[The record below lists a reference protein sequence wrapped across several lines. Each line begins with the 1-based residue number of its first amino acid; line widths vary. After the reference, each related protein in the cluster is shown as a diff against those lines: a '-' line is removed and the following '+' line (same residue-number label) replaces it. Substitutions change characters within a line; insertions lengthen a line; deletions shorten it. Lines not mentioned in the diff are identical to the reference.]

1 MSIKKMSLLVSSFLL
16 FVLVA
21 SIVINTMV
29 VVRKQEKEKVSSK
42 ITFEIHPDKMVS
54 SYNFIEIS
62 DTEEKVEEKNEEK
75 VEEKEKGVEEVKEE
89 ENVSVTT
96 STENESND
104 AVYVGKMTGYGAD
117 CIGCSGVGALSCRA
131 ADGSR
136 HTLTENGEYYNDA
149 TYGTVRI
156 VAAALDKFPCG
167 TIVKVDHPAL
177 GTFYAVVMDTGGSM
191 RNAWANGYV
200 WMDLAFKT
208 ESDPNIYATTS
219 TNTTY
224 SVQRWG
230 W

>member
-16 FVLVA
+16 FFLVA

-29 VVRKQEKEKVSSK
+29 VVRKQEKGKVSSK

-54 SYNFIEIS
+54 SYNFIEVS
-62 DTEEKVEEKNEEK
+62 VTEEKIEENEKVVEENK
-75 VEEKEKGVEEVKEE
+75 EEVS
-89 ENVSVTT
+89 VGVTT

-117 CIGCSGVGALSCRA
+117 CIGCSGVGSLSCRA

-136 HTLTENGEYYNDA
+136 HTLTENGEYYNDS

-191 RNAWANGYV
+191 KNAWANGYV

-208 ESDPNIYATTS
+208 ESDPDIYATTS
-219 TNTTY
+219 SNTTY

>member
-16 FVLVA
+16 FFLVA

-54 SYNFIEIS
+54 SYNFIEVVP
-62 DTEEKVEEKNEEK
+62 TEEEK
-75 VEEKEKGVEEVKEE
+75 VEEKEEEVVEEVEKET
-89 ENVSVTT
+89 VSVTT
-96 STENESND
+96 STPDESND
-104 AVYVGKMTGYGAD
+104 AVFVGKMTGYGAD

-156 VAAALDKFPCG
+156 VAAALDKFPFG

-191 RNAWANGYV
+191 KRAWNNGYV

-208 ESDPNIYATTS
+208 ESDPEIYATTS
-219 TNTTY
+219 SNTTY

>member
-1 MSIKKMSLLVSSFLL
+1 MSIKKMSLLVSSGLVFL
-16 FVLVA
+16 LVA

-29 VVRKQEKEKVSSK
+29 VTRKKEKEMVSSK

-54 SYNFIEIS
+54 SYNFVEV
-62 DTEEKVEEKNEEK
+62 TETKEEVEEKKDEV
-75 VEEKEKGVEEVKEE
+75 VEDTIIVENTPAEV
-89 ENVSVTT
+89 
-96 STENESND
+96 ND

-117 CIGCSGVGALSCRA
+117 CIGCSGVGALACRA

-156 VAAALDKFPCG
+156 VAAALDQFPCG

-177 GTFYAVVMDTGGSM
+177 GSFYAVVMDTGGSM
-191 RNAWANGYV
+191 RNAWANGLV

-208 ESDPNIYATTS
+208 ESAPDIYATTS
-219 TNTTY
+219 SNTTY

>member
-1 MSIKKMSLLVSSFLL
+1 MSLLVSSFLL
-16 FVLVA
+16 FVLVS

-54 SYNFIEIS
+54 SYNFVEVAPVE
-62 DTEEKVEEKNEEK
+62 EEKVEEE
-75 VEEKEKGVEEVKEE
+75 VVVEEVKEE
-89 ENVSVTT
+89 ETVSVTT
-96 STENESND
+96 STPNEVND
-104 AVYVGKMTGYGAD
+104 AVFVGKMTGYGAD
-117 CIGCSGVGALSCRA
+117 CVGCSGVGALSCRA

-136 HTLTENGEYYNDA
+136 YTLSENGEYYNDA

-191 RNAWANGYV
+191 KRAWNNGYV

-208 ESDPNIYATTS
+208 ESDPSIYSTTS
-219 TNTTY
+219 SNTTY

>member
-1 MSIKKMSLLVSSFLL
+1 MSIKKMALLVSSGLVF
-16 FVLVA
+16 FLVA

-29 VVRKQEKEKVSSK
+29 VTRKKEKEMVSSK

-54 SYNFIEIS
+54 SYNFVEVIE
-62 DTEEKVEEKNEEK
+62 TKEEVEEKKDEV
-75 VEEKEKGVEEVKEE
+75 VEDTKKEIKNTPAEV
-89 ENVSVTT
+89 
-96 STENESND
+96 ND

-117 CIGCSGVGALSCRA
+117 CIGCSGVGALACRA

-156 VAAALDKFPCG
+156 VAAALDQFPCG
-167 TIVKVDHPAL
+167 TIVKVDHPNL
-177 GTFYAVVMDTGGSM
+177 GSFYAVVMDTGGSM
-191 RNAWANGYV
+191 RNAWANGLV
-200 WMDLAFKT
+200 WMDLAFQT
-208 ESDPNIYATTS
+208 ESDPGISATTS
-219 TNTTY
+219 SNTTY

>member
-1 MSIKKMSLLVSSFLL
+1 MSIKKMSLLVSSGLVFL
-16 FVLVA
+16 LVA

-29 VVRKQEKEKVSSK
+29 VTRKKEKEMVSSK

-54 SYNFIEIS
+54 SYNFVEVTENQEII
-62 DTEEKVEEKNEEK
+62 
-75 VEEKEKGVEEVKEE
+75 EEKEEVVEETKEE
-89 ENVSVTT
+89 IKTVENTPDEV
-96 STENESND
+96 ND

-117 CIGCSGVGALSCRA
+117 CIGCSGVGALACRA

-149 TYGTVRI
+149 TYGSVRI
-156 VAAALDKFPCG
+156 VAAALDQFPCG

-177 GTFYAVVMDTGGSM
+177 GSFYAVVMDTGGSM
-191 RNAWANGYV
+191 RNAWANGLV

-208 ESDPNIYATTS
+208 ESDPDIYATTS
-219 TNTTY
+219 SNTTY
-224 SVQRWG
+224 SVQIWV

>member
-16 FVLVA
+16 FFLVA

-29 VVRKQEKEKVSSK
+29 VTRKKEKEMVSSK

-54 SYNFIEIS
+54 SYNFVEV
-62 DTEEKVEEKNEEK
+62 TETKEEVEEKKDEV
-75 VEEKEKGVEEVKEE
+75 VEDTKKEIKTVENTPAEV
-89 ENVSVTT
+89 
-96 STENESND
+96 ND

-117 CIGCSGVGALSCRA
+117 CIGCSGVGALACRA

-136 HTLTENGEYYNDA
+136 HTLSENGEYYNDA
-149 TYGTVRI
+149 TYGSVRI
-156 VAAALDKFPCG
+156 VAAALDQFPCG

-177 GTFYAVVMDTGGSM
+177 GSFYAVVMDTGGSM
-191 RNAWANGYV
+191 RNAWANGLV

-208 ESDPNIYATTS
+208 ESDPDIYATTS
-219 TNTTY
+219 SNTTY

>member
-16 FVLVA
+16 FVLVS

-42 ITFEIHPDKMVS
+42 ITFEIHPEKMVS
-54 SYNFIEIS
+54 SYNFVEVAP
-62 DTEEKVEEKNEEK
+62 TEEEKVEEE
-75 VEEKEKGVEEVKEE
+75 VVVVEEVKEE
-89 ENVSVTT
+89 EIVSVTT
-96 STENESND
+96 STPNEVND
-104 AVYVGKMTGYGAD
+104 AVFVGKMTGYGAD
-117 CIGCSGVGALSCRA
+117 CVGCSGVGALSCRA

-136 HTLTENGEYYNDA
+136 YTLSENGEYYNDA

-191 RNAWANGYV
+191 KRAWNNGYV

-208 ESDPNIYATTS
+208 ESDPDIYATTS
-219 TNTTY
+219 SNTTY

>member
-16 FVLVA
+16 FFLVA

-29 VVRKQEKEKVSSK
+29 VTRKKEKEMVSSK

-54 SYNFIEIS
+54 SYNFVEVTEIK
-62 DTEEKVEEKNEEK
+62 EEVEEKKDEV
-75 VEEKEKGVEEVKEE
+75 VEDTKKEIKTVENTPAEV
-89 ENVSVTT
+89 
-96 STENESND
+96 ND

-117 CIGCSGVGALSCRA
+117 CIGCSGVGALACRA

-136 HTLTENGEYYNDA
+136 HTLSENGEYYNDA
-149 TYGTVRI
+149 TYGSVRI
-156 VAAALDKFPCG
+156 VAAALDQFPCG

-177 GTFYAVVMDTGGSM
+177 GSFYAVVMDTGGSM
-191 RNAWANGYV
+191 RNAWANGLV

-208 ESDPNIYATTS
+208 ESDPDIYATTS
-219 TNTTY
+219 SNTTY

>member
-1 MSIKKMSLLVSSFLL
+1 MSIKKMSLLVSSGLVFL
-16 FVLVA
+16 LVA

-29 VVRKQEKEKVSSK
+29 VTRKKEKEMVSSK

-54 SYNFIEIS
+54 SYNFVEV
-62 DTEEKVEEKNEEK
+62 TETKEEVEEKKDEV
-75 VEEKEKGVEEVKEE
+75 VEDTIIVENTPAEV
-89 ENVSVTT
+89 
-96 STENESND
+96 ND

-117 CIGCSGVGALSCRA
+117 CIGCSGVGALACRA

-149 TYGTVRI
+149 TYGSVRI
-156 VAAALDKFPCG
+156 VAAALDQFPCG

-177 GTFYAVVMDTGGSM
+177 GSFYAVVMDTGGSM
-191 RNAWANGYV
+191 RNAWANGLV

-208 ESDPNIYATTS
+208 ESAPDIYATTS
-219 TNTTY
+219 SNTTY

>member
-54 SYNFIEIS
+54 SYNFVEVAPVE
-62 DTEEKVEEKNEEK
+62 EEKVEEE
-75 VEEKEKGVEEVKEE
+75 VVVEEVKEE
-89 ENVSVTT
+89 ETVSVTT
-96 STENESND
+96 STPNEVND
-104 AVYVGKMTGYGAD
+104 AVFVGKMTGYGAD

-136 HTLTENGEYYNDA
+136 HTLIENGEYYNDA

-167 TIVKVDHPAL
+167 
-177 GTFYAVVMDTGGSM
+177 
-191 RNAWANGYV
+191 R
-200 WMDLAFKT
+200 
-208 ESDPNIYATTS
+208 TT
-219 TNTTY
+219 T
-224 SVQRWG
+224 
-230 W
+230 

>member
-1 MSIKKMSLLVSSFLL
+1 MSIKKMSLLVSSGLVF
-16 FVLVA
+16 FLVA

-29 VVRKQEKEKVSSK
+29 VTRKKEKEMVSSK

-54 SYNFIEIS
+54 SYNFVEVN
-62 DTEEKVEEKNEEK
+62 EKK
-75 VEEKEKGVEEVKEE
+75 EEVLEEVNDDVVKENKE
-89 ENVSVTT
+89 DVKNVDNTPAEV
-96 STENESND
+96 ND

-117 CIGCSGVGALSCRA
+117 CIGCSGVGALACRA

-156 VAAALDKFPCG
+156 VAAALDQFPCG

-177 GTFYAVVMDTGGSM
+177 GSFYAVVMDTGGSM
-191 RNAWANGYV
+191 RNAWANGLV

-208 ESDPNIYATTS
+208 ESAPDIYATTS
-219 TNTTY
+219 SNTTY

>member
-16 FVLVA
+16 FVLVS

-54 SYNFIEIS
+54 SYNFVEVAPVE
-62 DTEEKVEEKNEEK
+62 EEKVEEE
-75 VEEKEKGVEEVKEE
+75 VVVEEVKEE
-89 ENVSVTT
+89 ETVSVTT
-96 STENESND
+96 STPNEVND
-104 AVYVGKMTGYGAD
+104 AVFVGKMTGYGAD
-117 CIGCSGVGALSCRA
+117 CVGCSGVGALSCRA

-136 HTLTENGEYYNDA
+136 YTLSENGEYYNDA

-191 RNAWANGYV
+191 KRAWNNGYV

-208 ESDPNIYATTS
+208 ESDPDIYATTS
-219 TNTTY
+219 SNTTY

>member
-16 FVLVA
+16 FVLVS

-54 SYNFIEIS
+54 SYNFVEVALVE
-62 DTEEKVEEKNEEK
+62 EEKIEEE
-75 VEEKEKGVEEVKEE
+75 VVVEEVKEE
-89 ENVSVTT
+89 ETVSVTT
-96 STENESND
+96 STPNEVND
-104 AVYVGKMTGYGAD
+104 AVFVGKMTGYGAD

-191 RNAWANGYV
+191 KRAWANGYV

-208 ESDPNIYATTS
+208 ESDPSIYSTTS
-219 TNTTY
+219 RNTTY

>member
-16 FVLVA
+16 FVLVS

-54 SYNFIEIS
+54 SYNFIDVAPVE
-62 DTEEKVEEKNEEK
+62 EEKVEEE
-75 VEEKEKGVEEVKEE
+75 VVVEEVKEE
-89 ENVSVTT
+89 ETVSVTT
-96 STENESND
+96 STPNESND
-104 AVYVGKMTGYGAD
+104 AVFVGKMTGYGAD

-191 RNAWANGYV
+191 KRAWANGYV

-208 ESDPNIYATTS
+208 ESDPSIYSTTS
-219 TNTTY
+219 SNTTY

>member
-16 FVLVA
+16 FILV
-21 SIVINTMV
+21 SSVVINTMV

-54 SYNFIEIS
+54 SYNFVEVAP
-62 DTEEKVEEKNEEK
+62 TEKEKVEEE
-75 VEEKEKGVEEVKEE
+75 VVVEEVKEE
-89 ENVSVTT
+89 ESVSVTT
-96 STENESND
+96 STPNESND
-104 AVYVGKMTGYGAD
+104 AVFVGKMTGYGAD
-117 CIGCSGVGALSCRA
+117 CVGCSGIGALSCRA

-136 HTLTENGEYYNDA
+136 YTLSENGEYYNDA

-191 RNAWANGYV
+191 KRAWANGYV

-208 ESDPNIYATTS
+208 ESDPSIYSTTS
-219 TNTTY
+219 SNTTY

>member
-16 FVLVA
+16 FVLVS

-54 SYNFIEIS
+54 SYNFVEVAPVE
-62 DTEEKVEEKNEEK
+62 EEKVEEE
-75 VEEKEKGVEEVKEE
+75 VVVEEVKEE
-89 ENVSVTT
+89 ETVSVTT
-96 STENESND
+96 STPNEVND
-104 AVYVGKMTGYGAD
+104 AVFVGKMTGYGAD

-208 ESDPNIYATTS
+208 ESDPDIYATTS
-219 TNTTY
+219 SNTTY

>member
-1 MSIKKMSLLVSSFLL
+1 MLVSSFLL

-21 SIVINTMV
+21 SVVINTMV

-54 SYNFIEIS
+54 SYNFIEVVPI
-62 DTEEKVEEKNEEK
+62 EEEK
-75 VEEKEKGVEEVKEE
+75 VEEKEEVVEEIKEE

-96 STENESND
+96 STPDESND
-104 AVYVGKMTGYGAD
+104 AVYVGKMTGYG
-117 CIGCSGVGALSCRA
+117 GTGALSCRA

-136 HTLTENGEYYNDA
+136 HTLTENGEYYNDS

-191 RNAWANGYV
+191 KRAWNNGYV

-208 ESDPNIYATTS
+208 ESDPEIYATTS
-219 TNTTY
+219 SNTTY

>member
-16 FVLVA
+16 FFLVA

-54 SYNFIEIS
+54 SYNFIEVVP
-62 DTEEKVEEKNEEK
+62 TEEEK
-75 VEEKEKGVEEVKEE
+75 VEEKEEEVVEEVEKET
-89 ENVSVTT
+89 VSVTT
-96 STENESND
+96 STPDESND
-104 AVYVGKMTGYGAD
+104 AVFVGKMTGYGAD

-177 GTFYAVVMDTGGSM
+177 GSFYAVVMDTGGSM
-191 RNAWANGYV
+191 RNAWTNGYV
-200 WMDLAFKT
+200 WMDLAYRT
-208 ESDPNIYATTS
+208 ESDPEIYATTS
-219 TNTTY
+219 SNTTY

>member
-16 FVLVA
+16 FFLVA

-54 SYNFIEIS
+54 SYNFIEVAP
-62 DTEEKVEEKNEEK
+62 TEEEKA
-75 VEEKEKGVEEVKEE
+75 EEKEEVVEVIKEEVKEE

-96 STENESND
+96 STPDEAND

-117 CIGCSGVGALSCRA
+117 CIGCSGTGALSCRA
-131 ADGSR
+131 SDGSR

-200 WMDLAFKT
+200 WMDLAYRT
-208 ESDPNIYATTS
+208 ESDPEIYATTS
-219 TNTTY
+219 NNTTY

>member
-54 SYNFIEIS
+54 SYNFVEVAPVE
-62 DTEEKVEEKNEEK
+62 EEKVEEE
-75 VEEKEKGVEEVKEE
+75 VVVEEVKEE
-89 ENVSVTT
+89 ETVSVTT
-96 STENESND
+96 STPNEVND
-104 AVYVGKMTGYGAD
+104 AVFVGKMTGYGAD

-208 ESDPNIYATTS
+208 ESDPDIYSTTS
-219 TNTTY
+219 SNTTY

>member
-16 FVLVA
+16 FFLVA

-42 ITFEIHPDKMVS
+42 ITFEIHPDKIVS
-54 SYNFIEIS
+54 SYNFIEVVP
-62 DTEEKVEEKNEEK
+62 TEEEK
-75 VEEKEKGVEEVKEE
+75 VEEKEEEVVEEVEKET
-89 ENVSVTT
+89 VSVTT
-96 STENESND
+96 STPDESND
-104 AVYVGKMTGYGAD
+104 AVFVGKMTGYGAD

-191 RNAWANGYV
+191 KRAWNNGYV

-208 ESDPNIYATTS
+208 ESDPEIYATTS
-219 TNTTY
+219 SNTTY

>member
-54 SYNFIEIS
+54 SYNFVEVAPVE
-62 DTEEKVEEKNEEK
+62 EEKVEEE
-75 VEEKEKGVEEVKEE
+75 VVVEEVKEE
-89 ENVSVTT
+89 EIVSVTT
-96 STENESND
+96 STPNEVND
-104 AVYVGKMTGYGAD
+104 AVFVGKMTGYGAD

-208 ESDPNIYATTS
+208 ESDPDIYATTS
-219 TNTTY
+219 SNTTY

>member
-16 FVLVA
+16 FILV
-21 SIVINTMV
+21 SSVVINTMV

-54 SYNFIEIS
+54 SYNFVEVAP
-62 DTEEKVEEKNEEK
+62 TEEEES
-75 VEEKEKGVEEVKEE
+75 
-89 ENVSVTT
+89 VSVTT
-96 STENESND
+96 STPNESND
-104 AVYVGKMTGYGAD
+104 AIFVGKMTGYGAD
-117 CIGCSGVGALSCRA
+117 CVGCSGIGALSCRA

-136 HTLTENGEYYNDA
+136 YTLSENGEYYNDA

-191 RNAWANGYV
+191 KRAWANGYV

-208 ESDPNIYATTS
+208 ESDPSIYSTTS
-219 TNTTY
+219 SNTTY

>member
-16 FVLVA
+16 FFLVA

-54 SYNFIEIS
+54 SYNFIEVAP
-62 DTEEKVEEKNEEK
+62 TEEEK
-75 VEEKEKGVEEVKEE
+75 VEEKEEVVEEVKEE

-96 STENESND
+96 STPNESND
-104 AVYVGKMTGYGAD
+104 AVFVGKMTGYGAD
-117 CIGCSGVGALSCRA
+117 CIGCSGTGALSCRA

-167 TIVKVDHPAL
+167 TIVKVEHPAL

-200 WMDLAFKT
+200 WMDLAYRT
-208 ESDPNIYATTS
+208 ESDPEIYATTS
-219 TNTTY
+219 SNTTY

>member
-16 FVLVA
+16 FFLVA

-54 SYNFIEIS
+54 SYNFVEVAPVE
-62 DTEEKVEEKNEEK
+62 EEKVEEE
-75 VEEKEKGVEEVKEE
+75 VVVEEVKEE
-89 ENVSVTT
+89 ETVSVTT
-96 STENESND
+96 STPNEVND
-104 AVYVGKMTGYGAD
+104 AVFVGKMTGYGAD
-117 CIGCSGVGALSCRA
+117 CIGCSGVGALSCRG

-177 GTFYAVVMDTGGSM
+177 GSFYAVVMDTGGSM

-208 ESDPNIYATTS
+208 ESDPDIYATTS
-219 TNTTY
+219 SNTTY

>member
-54 SYNFIEIS
+54 SYNFVEVALVE
-62 DTEEKVEEKNEEK
+62 EEKIE
-75 VEEKEKGVEEVKEE
+75 EEV
-89 ENVSVTT
+89 V
-96 STENESND
+96 
-104 AVYVGKMTGYGAD
+104 VGKMTGYGAD

-136 HTLTENGEYYNDA
+136 HTLTENGEYYNDT

-177 GTFYAVVMDTGGSM
+177 GSFYAVVMDTGGSM
-191 RNAWANGYV
+191 KRAWNNGYV

-208 ESDPNIYATTS
+208 ESDPDIYATTS
-219 TNTTY
+219 SNTTY

>member
-16 FVLVA
+16 FFLVA

-54 SYNFIEIS
+54 SYNFIEVVP
-62 DTEEKVEEKNEEK
+62 TEEEK
-75 VEEKEKGVEEVKEE
+75 VEEKEEEVVEEVEKET
-89 ENVSVTT
+89 VSVTT
-96 STENESND
+96 STPDESND
-104 AVYVGKMTGYGAD
+104 AVFVGKMTGYGAD

-191 RNAWANGYV
+191 KRAWNNGYV

-208 ESDPNIYATTS
+208 ESDPEIYATTS
-219 TNTTY
+219 SNTTY

>member
-54 SYNFIEIS
+54 SYNFVEVAPVE
-62 DTEEKVEEKNEEK
+62 EEKVEEE
-75 VEEKEKGVEEVKEE
+75 VVVEEVKEE
-89 ENVSVTT
+89 ETVSVTT
-96 STENESND
+96 STPNEVND
-104 AVYVGKMTGYGAD
+104 AVFVGKMTGYGAD

-177 GTFYAVVMDTGGSM
+177 GSFYAVVMDTGGSM

-208 ESDPNIYATTS
+208 ESDPDIYATTS
-219 TNTTY
+219 SNTTY

>member
-1 MSIKKMSLLVSSFLL
+1 MSIKKMSMLVSSFLL
-16 FVLVA
+16 FFLVA
-21 SIVINTMV
+21 SVVINTMV

-54 SYNFIEIS
+54 SYNFIEVVPI
-62 DTEEKVEEKNEEK
+62 EEEK
-75 VEEKEKGVEEVKEE
+75 VEEKEEVVEEIKEE

-96 STENESND
+96 STPDESND

-117 CIGCSGVGALSCRA
+117 CVGCSGTGALSCRA

-136 HTLTENGEYYNDA
+136 HTLTENGEYYNDS

-200 WMDLAFKT
+200 WMDLAYKT
-208 ESDPNIYATTS
+208 ESDPDIYSTTS
-219 TNTTY
+219 SNTTY

>member
-1 MSIKKMSLLVSSFLL
+1 MSIKKMSLLVSSGLVFL
-16 FVLVA
+16 LVA

-29 VVRKQEKEKVSSK
+29 VTRKKEKEMVSSK

-54 SYNFIEIS
+54 SYNFVEV
-62 DTEEKVEEKNEEK
+62 TETKEEVEEKKDEV
-75 VEEKEKGVEEVKEE
+75 VEDTIIVENTPAEV
-89 ENVSVTT
+89 
-96 STENESND
+96 ND

-117 CIGCSGVGALSCRA
+117 CIGCSGVGALACRA

-149 TYGTVRI
+149 TYGSVRI
-156 VAAALDKFPCG
+156 VAAALDQFPCG

-177 GTFYAVVMDTGGSM
+177 GSFYAVVMDTGGSM
-191 RNAWANGYV
+191 RNAWANGLV

-208 ESDPNIYATTS
+208 ESDPDIYATTS
-219 TNTTY
+219 SNTTY

>member
-54 SYNFIEIS
+54 SYNFVEVALVE
-62 DTEEKVEEKNEEK
+62 EEKIEEE
-75 VEEKEKGVEEVKEE
+75 VVVEEVKEE
-89 ENVSVTT
+89 DNVSVIT
-96 STENESND
+96 STPNESND
-104 AVYVGKMTGYGAD
+104 AVFVGKMTGYGAD
-117 CIGCSGVGALSCRA
+117 CVGCSGIGSLSCRA

-136 HTLTENGEYYNDA
+136 YTLSENGEYYNDA

-156 VAAALDKFPCG
+156 VAAALNKFPCG
-167 TIVKVDHPAL
+167 TIVKVEHPAL

-191 RNAWANGYV
+191 NRAWANGLV

-208 ESDPNIYATTS
+208 ESDPDIFATTS
-219 TNTTY
+219 SNTTY

>member
-16 FVLVA
+16 FFLVA

-54 SYNFIEIS
+54 SYNFIEVAP
-62 DTEEKVEEKNEEK
+62 TEEEK
-75 VEEKEKGVEEVKEE
+75 VEEKEEVVVEEVKEE

-96 STENESND
+96 STPNESND
-104 AVYVGKMTGYGAD
+104 AVFVGKMTGYGAD
-117 CIGCSGVGALSCRA
+117 CIGCSGTGALSCRA

-200 WMDLAFKT
+200 WMDLAYRT
-208 ESDPNIYATTS
+208 ESDPEIYATTS
-219 TNTTY
+219 SNTTY

>member
-16 FVLVA
+16 FFLVA

-54 SYNFIEIS
+54 SYNFIEVVP
-62 DTEEKVEEKNEEK
+62 TEEEK
-75 VEEKEKGVEEVKEE
+75 VEEKEEEVVEEVEKET
-89 ENVSVTT
+89 VSVTT
-96 STENESND
+96 STPDESND
-104 AVYVGKMTGYGAD
+104 AVFVGKMTGYGAD

-177 GTFYAVVMDTGGSM
+177 GSFYAVVMDTGGSM
-191 RNAWANGYV
+191 KRAWNNGYV
-200 WMDLAFKT
+200 WMDLAFQT
-208 ESDPNIYATTS
+208 ESDPGISATTS
-219 TNTTY
+219 SNTTY